1 VKILQILPSADPSSG
16 GPVEAVTQT
25 ARVLIA
31 QGHVVEVISLDSPDE
46 EFLREF
52 PTRIYALGPT
62 RGRYLF
68 SNKLVGWL
76 RTNAS
81 RYDAVIVNGIWQF
94 NCFGAWLALRKSST
108 PYYVFAHGMLDPWF
122 KRAFPLK
129 HLKKWLY
136 WPWGVYPALRD
147 ARAVLFT
154 CEEERLLARESFW
167 LYRVTERVV
176 KFGTAV
182 PPQDQRSAREE
193 FLSTFPELRGRRV
206 LLFLSRIHQKKGCD
220 LLIEAFARVRD
231 LEPSLHL
238 AIAGSGEDA
247 FVRDLKDLAAR
258 LGVSPHITW
267 TGMLSGAAKWSAF
280 YSSEAFVLPSHQE
293 NFGIAVVEALACGL
307 PVLISKNINIWR
319 EIDAEKVGMVEED
332 TLEGT
337 ERNLRRYLSLT
348 PDDRAAYGTRAR
360 NAFAKLFTIDAA
372 CSSLVTALQ
381 PVVA

>member
-1 VKILQILPSADPSSG
+1 VKILQILPSANPRAG

-31 QGHVVEVISLDSPDE
+31 QGHVVEVVSLDSPE
-46 EFLREF
+46 EAFLKEY

-62 RGRYLF
+62 RGNYLF
-68 SNKLVGWL
+68 TNKLVGWL
-76 RTNAS
+76 RGNAAH
-81 RYDAVIVNGIWQF
+81 YDAVIINGIWQF
-94 NCFGAWLALRKSST
+94 NCFGAWLALRNSTT

-122 KRAFPLK
+122 KRAYPLK

-176 KFGTAV
+176 KFGTAT
-182 PPQDQRSAREE
+182 PPQDQRAAREA
-193 FLSTFPELRGRRV
+193 FLSSFPELRERRV

-220 LLIEAFARVRD
+220 MLIEAFARVRA

-238 AIAGSGEDA
+238 MIAGSGEEML
-247 FVRDLKDLAAR
+247 VRDLKELASR
-258 LGVSPHITW
+258 LGVSEHITW
-267 TGMLSGAAKWSAF
+267 SGMLTGPAKWSAF
-280 YSSEAFVLPSHQE
+280 YNSEVFVLPSHQE

-307 PVLISKNINIWR
+307 PVLISRNINIWR
-319 EIDAEKVGMVEED
+319 EVDAEGAGMIEED
-332 TLEGT
+332 TVEGT

-348 PDDRAAYGTRAR
+348 LDDRTAYRAR
-360 NAFAKLFTIDAA
+360 ALSAFAKLFTIDAA
-372 CSSLVTALQ
+372 CSSLLTALQ
-381 PVVA
+381 PAVA